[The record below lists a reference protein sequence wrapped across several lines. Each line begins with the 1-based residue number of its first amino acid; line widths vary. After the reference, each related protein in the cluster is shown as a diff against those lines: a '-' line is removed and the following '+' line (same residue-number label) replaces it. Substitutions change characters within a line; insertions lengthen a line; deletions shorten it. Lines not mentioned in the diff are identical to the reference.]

1 MRNKDSAPIFPAQKL
16 PKAKKNQEWKEAC
29 VDAIIAREGSSS
41 VIGSRTRKERML
53 INYELYNGNF
63 NEDDLKHVTNP
74 FKVDDG
80 FPATPQNM
88 NIVRPKIDLLLGEE
102 SKRPFNILV
111 IQTNDDV
118 VSDVI
123 DRRTKLLREYVMAK
137 MNEEFTG
144 QPSEEGEAL
153 APEQIDKYFKQ
164 DFKTIG
170 ERSANDILNYYR
182 EKIHMTNEF
191 VKGFKDGL
199 IAGEEIYYTGIV
211 NGEPVLERMNPMN
224 CDFDKN
230 VDTELIEDGD
240 WFLYSTKMA
249 PAAIYDRFYDIM
261 TEEQLDT
268 ILELMEGRA
277 LSKSGGNTGSQV
289 NTKTVM
295 YKENISA
302 RFLYGEEY
310 GQTALPVWHAVW
322 RSFKKVAF
330 VTSYDENNEEVV
342 TMMDEGYKAAPGE
355 EIEWDW
361 IVETWEGYR
370 VGGASINHDGVYVG
384 IQPIEYQYTSMD
396 NPNSKKLPYIGVTY
410 SDTNSRGKS
419 LVGVMK
425 PLQYMYI
432 VIWYRLELALARDKG
447 KVINMDVTQIPKS
460 MGIDMDRWVHIL
472 SALGIN
478 FINPYE
484 EGWDIP
490 GREGG
495 KPAAMNQMGALDLS
509 MSNVIA
515 GYIEIMS
522 KIEDMVGE
530 LSGVSK
536 QRQGSIEQ
544 RELVGN
550 VQRSVTQSSHIT
562 EPLFWTHNLAKKNAI
577 TSFLNVAKFAIEE
590 YDKKYMHYF
599 TDDLSRN
606 FFEVTDDFIYSD
618 FDIFVSDS
626 TRDHRNLEALR
637 SLIQPAMQNGASLL
651 DAANLLTT
659 ENVSQIKK
667 RLEDIEEA
675 REQREEEM
683 ARISQESQQQAAQ
696 MMSEI
701 EMEKLRIAEE
711 DSIRD
716 SETAIQVALIGAES
730 KQTGEVE
737 VEDDSLE
744 REKVQLQSDKQ
755 REEATIKRRQL
766 QETIRSN
773 KVNEEIKRKAA
784 NKRPATTSK

>member
-1 MRNKDSAPIFPAQKL
+1 MVQHYKSPIFPAQKL
-16 PKAKKNQEWKEAC
+16 PKSKKTKEWKENC
-29 VDAIIAREGSSS
+29 VNSIIAREGTSS

-63 NEDDLKHVTNP
+63 NEEDLKHVTNP

-118 VSDVI
+118 VSDVVN
-123 DRRTKLLREYVMAK
+123 RRTSMLKEYVMSRL
-137 MNEEFTG
+137 NSELTG
-144 QPSEEGEAL
+144 QLPEEEIN
-153 APEQIDKYFKQ
+153 PEEIDKYFKQ

-182 EKIHMTNEF
+182 EKLHLTNEF

-211 NGEPVLERMNPMN
+211 NGEPILERVNPRN

-230 VDTELIEDGD
+230 IDTELIEDGD
-240 WFLYSTKMA
+240 WFLYSTKMS

-261 TEEQLDT
+261 TEEQLDSVLAL
-268 ILELMEGRA
+268 IEGRGF
-277 LSKSGGNTGSQV
+277 LKQGGNTGSKV
-289 NTKTVM
+289 NTKSVM
-295 YKENISA
+295 YKDNISS

-310 GQTALPVWHAVW
+310 GQYSLPVWHAVW
-322 RSFKKVAF
+322 RSFKKVGF
-330 VTSYDENNEEVV
+330 VTFYDQQSGEEQV
-342 TMMDEGYKAAPGE
+342 TMVEEGYKKSPGE

-361 IVETWEGYR
+361 IVEIWEGYR
-370 VGGASINHDGVYVG
+370 IGGTDSSSDGIYVG
-384 IQPIEYQYTSMD
+384 IQPVEYQYTSID
-396 NPNSKKLPYIGVTY
+396 NPNAKKLPYSGIIY

-447 KVINMDVTQIPKS
+447 KVINMDITQIPKS
-460 MGIDMDRWVHIL
+460 MGVDVDRWVHML
-472 SALGIN
+472 SSLGVN

-515 GYIEIMS
+515 GYIELMT
-522 KIEDMVGE
+522 KIEEMIGE

-536 QRQGSIEQ
+536 QRQGSIQQ

-550 VQRSVTQSSHIT
+550 VERSVIQSSHIT
-562 EPLFWTHNLAKKNAI
+562 EPLFWSHNLAKKNAI
-577 TSFLNVAKFAIEE
+577 TSFLNVAKHAIEQH
-590 YDKKYMHYF
+590 DKKYVHYF
-599 TDDLSRN
+599 TDDLTRN

-626 TRDHRNLEALR
+626 TRDHRNLEVIKN
-637 SLIQPAMQNGASLL
+637 LIQPAMQNGASLL
-651 DAANLLTT
+651 DAASILTT
-659 ENVSQIKK
+659 DNVSQVKA
-667 RLEDIEEA
+667 RLEDIEKRRKEH
-675 REQREEEM
+675 EEEM
-683 ARISQESQQQAAQ
+683 ARVNQEAQQQAAQ
-696 MMSEI
+696 MQTEI

-716 SETAIQVALIGAES
+716 SQTAIEVALIGAEAKEGDGEMEDNS
-730 KQTGEVE
+730 LEVE
-737 VEDDSLE
+737 KLQLQKEKQDADDS
-744 REKVQLQSDKQ
+744 
-755 REEATIKRRQL
+755 IKKRQL

-773 KVNEEIKRKAA
+773 KINEEIKRKAA
-784 NKRPATTSK
+784 NKKPAATSK